1 MTGDAGGLTAP
12 RATRLG
18 SSTAPGTRCGFW
30 LPVPPFWAVT
40 GTCGAGNQSKQGTRG
55 GLRHFNQLLFTSL
68 LPFLCTTDLSN
79 FSLFIL
85 FSFFS
90 PLQLY

>member
-1 MTGDAGGLTAP
+1 MCHSFGFKHSTRHPLRVLAPCAPFLGCYGHVWGWQPEAEQAGDTGGGL
-12 RATRLG
+12 
-18 SSTAPGTRCGFW
+18 S
-30 LPVPPFWAVT
+30 
-40 GTCGAGNQSKQGTRG
+40 
-55 GLRHFNQLLFTSL
+55 HFNQLLFTSL
-68 LPFLCTTDLSN
+68 VPFLCTTDLSN